1 MFKFFGA
8 ISAWSS
14 LAIDMA
20 DGLAAAQ
27 QALADVKAEW
37 DLKQAE
43 LAELAEQ
50 QLHIKRMQLQLD
62 KLKLEAKLYTAEAEK
77 HTATTEAQ
85 ATVAEPDYMDEEE
98 FFGTI
103 V

>member
-8 ISAWSS
+8 IGAWSS

-20 DGLAAAQ
+20 E
-27 QALADVKAEW
+27 V
-37 DLKQAE
+37 KQAE

-85 ATVAEPDYMDEEE
+85 ATVADEPDYMDEEE